1 MTRRKSHLVSLSW
14 IVGNDEVTATIR
26 VIFTRIYYFFYLIYA
41 FPVEISPLI
50 AINRSEFT
58 PLFREIIISFYF
70 LNKYFHFL
78 LPFWSIFW
86 IFYSQIIFFQ
96 VGLKWPLIP
105 DSYIIINKIFD
116 IGISRKEPE
125 KLMDDTFCE
134 YFLRCQKRKSFL

>member
-70 LNKYFHFL
+70 LNKNFHFFF
-78 LPFWSIFW
+78 PFWCIFW
-86 IFYSQIIFFQ
+86 IFFCEIIFLKIC
-96 VGLKWPLIP
+96 LKWPLVPYSDIVI
-105 DSYIIINKIFD
+105 DEIFD
-116 IGISRKEPE
+116 ISITREKPE